1 MWHFLKSQ
9 LATAAEQYEAMQSAI
24 GPLRVSW
31 KDLLVLFLRRT
42 RYNTAQSWVELGLLA
57 KTSILAT
64 LVLVV
69 VAVFDR
75 IQSQSSVL
83 RRRGI
88 PVLKV
93 PKGIHR
99 WNYEALLK
107 EAAHQHPNS
116 PYIMKE
122 AGVEYVVYPAS
133 CFEEVKRLSTSQVS
147 LVEWHH
153 STVFTGWH
161 IFAPDNS
168 PMYKVVSTDLM
179 RASPARVPQRQQD
192 AHRAFHTTFG
202 SSCADWKSFP
212 IYSAVQEL
220 VTITNSTGLVDPALA
235 TDPRWLR
242 SVQRLPVFVM
252 VAHFFLNVMPR
263 PLRPLLSTLAFLPA
277 RAVAWYMKR
286 LLRPILEQDFREYY
300 DQEKPAE
307 NKKNKVPVT
316 SWLLSRYGPDQR
328 PTLDDI
334 ADDYVRIAFFST
346 PSSSA
351 TAYFIFVELI
361 TRPDLMDEL
370 REELLQVVSD
380 PKRLTHADLYKLKKM
395 DSFMREAV
403 RTKPFIYLTVCRKTL
418 QPLTLSL
425 GPSIP
430 AGTLICVDA
439 HHIANNPTFY
449 GPDPDEFNPLR
460 SYVKRQQPGQETQ
473 HQFASVGPDVSHWGG
488 GAQVCPGR
496 EFASDTIKLILAHLL
511 LNYEVRLPEGGKV
524 PRRSFM
530 PNGTVAP
537 DMWARMLVRER
548 RRP

>member
-1 MWHFLKSQ
+1 MWHFLESQ
-9 LATAAEQYEAMQSAI
+9 LATVAEQYEAMQSAI

-31 KDLLVLFLRRT
+31 TDLLVLFLRRT
-42 RYNTAQSWVELGLLA
+42 RHNTAQSWVELGLVA
-57 KTSILAT
+57 KTAILAT
-64 LVLVV
+64 LVLVF
-69 VAVFDR
+69 VAVIDR
-75 IQSQSSVL
+75 IQSRSSVL
-83 RRRGI
+83 LRQGI

-93 PKGIHR
+93 PKGINR
-99 WNYEALLK
+99 WNHEAVLK
-107 EAAHQHPNS
+107 EGARQHPNS
-116 PYIMKE
+116 PYIIRE
-122 AGVEYVVYPAS
+122 AGLEYVVYPAS

-168 PMYKVVSTDLM
+168 PMYKVISTDLM

-192 AHRAFHTTFG
+192 ARRAFYTTFG
-202 SSCADWKSFP
+202 SSRPDWKSFP
-212 IYSAVQEL
+212 IYSAVQQL

-252 VAHFFLNVMPR
+252 VAHLFVSVMPR

-277 RAVAWYMKR
+277 RGVAWYMRR
-286 LLRPILEQDFREYY
+286 LLRPILEQDFQEYY

-316 SWLLSRYGPDQR
+316 SWLLSRYGPDKR
-328 PTLDDI
+328 PTLDEI
-334 ADDYVRIAFFST
+334 ANDYVRIAFFST

-380 PKRLTHADLYKLKKM
+380 PDRLTHADLYKLKKM

-403 RTKPFIYLTVCRKTL
+403 RTKPFIYRTSR
-418 QPLTLSL
+418 
-425 GPSIP
+425 
-430 AGTLICVDA
+430 
-439 HHIANNPTFY
+439 
-449 GPDPDEFNPLR
+449 R
-460 SYVKRQQPGQETQ
+460 
-473 HQFASVGPDVSHWGG
+473 
-488 GAQVCPGR
+488 
-496 EFASDTIKLILAHLL
+496 LILSIQLII
-511 LNYEVRLPEGGKV
+511 PE
-524 PRRSFM
+524 RY
-530 PNGTVAP
+530 
-537 DMWARMLVRER
+537 
-548 RRP
+548 